1 VTDRP
6 RIVDDDGVRDPRWNL
21 AVDEALA
28 REAGPEPVVRLW
40 RDDPCVVVGRFQLV
54 AAEVDLHEAG
64 RLRVPVYRRFTGGG
78 AVYHDPGNLNVS
90 VVAPRSSFLRGTD
103 ALAGIYAAVLEPLAS
118 AVRRLGIPAEPDRRG
133 LFVGSDKLGG
143 VAAWVG
149 ARNVLV
155 HATLLV
161 DADLVALERVLAGPG
176 APADGRWR
184 LTRSERVPVTSIA
197 RWLGG
202 RVERA
207 ELDRVLDESVGQ
219 ALAAT
224 WPAADGGRP
233 RRDRLRPGEL
243 AAAAML
249 LSTRYADPT
258 WHASGAL
265 AERR

>member
-1 VTDRP
+1 MTERL
-6 RIVDDDGVRDPRWNL
+6 RIVDDDGVRDPRRNL

-54 AAEVDLHEAG
+54 TAEVDLHEAG

-90 VVAPRSSFLRGTD
+90 VVAPRSAFSRGTD
-103 ALAGIYAAVLEPLAS
+103 ALVGIHAAVLAPLAS
-118 AVRRLGIPAEPDRRG
+118 AVRRLGIPAEPAPRG

-143 VAAWVG
+143 VAAWIG

-155 HATLLV
+155 HATVLV
-161 DADLVALERVLAGPG
+161 DADLFVLERVLAGPG
-176 APADGRWR
+176 APANRRWR

-207 ELDRVLDESVGQ
+207 ELDRVLDELVGQ
-219 ALAAT
+219 AVAAT
-224 WPAADGGRP
+224 WPAARRGRP
-233 RRDRLRPGEL
+233 RHDRLRREES
-243 AAAAML
+243 AAAATL
-249 LSTRYADPT
+249 LSTRYADPM